1 MIFWIEKNNVATKK
15 FDASAVRGQ
24 RRVIDRVSWLVAFAW
39 TWFCSILNLLKLD
52 FAHISYT
59 EFAQHVR
66 RNESFQIEVS
76 TKRHVYKTCLT
87 HVGLLSKGSII
98 DNDLYMSTNKLK
110 WRLINSLGKFNQ
122 TFTFFPNIFSVLFV
136 DWKQSSATC
145 STKRQDKE
153 KLLPFY

>member
-76 TKRHVYKTCLT
+76 TKK
-87 HVGLLSKGSII
+87 
-98 DNDLYMSTNKLK
+98 DMSTKLVFHILVYFQK
-110 WRLINSLGKFNQ
+110 AR
-122 TFTFFPNIFSVLFV
+122 
-136 DWKQSSATC
+136 
-145 STKRQDKE
+145 
-153 KLLPFY
+153 